1 MEAIMKNNIGER
13 FLLSSY
19 EENGLIL
26 DEDKSEAL
34 SFLTF
39 CSNFDITEYIS
50 RYAVLSS
57 TGKLIFVP
65 GTTFSSIKRDI
76 LFDTELG
83 NLVISSGALLLV
95 EIERKVS
102 IFKDQSY
109 LSLPGHMTLEDIWF
123 EYNTS
128 YSSSLRQKIASSFGL
143 DEYTFSDELEMISYA
158 YERARERRKL
168 IDHIFLDGPS
178 ITFPSLKSNMI
189 AASIYMTEG
198 LLNYITHPLKNQ
210 TFKSLIELI
219 ERYSI
224 DGKRTGLTYLE

>member
-1 MEAIMKNNIGER
+1 MKNDIGER

-19 EENGLIL
+19 EENGIIL

-39 CSNFDITEYIS
+39 CSNFDINQYIS

-57 TGKLIFVP
+57 TGDLIFVP

-76 LFDTELG
+76 LFDIELERI
-83 NLVISSGALLLV
+83 VISGGALLLV
-95 EIERKVS
+95 EIERRVRMYGEES
-102 IFKDQSY
+102 S
-109 LSLPGHMTLEDIWF
+109 SLIEGHMTLEEIWF

-128 YSSSLRQKIASSFGL
+128 YSSSLRESIASAFGL

-168 IDHIFLDGPS
+168 IDHIFLDAPS
-178 ITFPSLKSNMI
+178 ITFPFLKSNMI
-189 AASIYMTEG
+189 AAVVYMTEG
-198 LLNYITHPLKNQ
+198 LLNYVSSPLK
-210 TFKSLIELI
+210 TKSFESLISLLD
-219 ERYSI
+219 RYSI
-224 DGKRTGLTYLE
+224 DGERTGLTYLE